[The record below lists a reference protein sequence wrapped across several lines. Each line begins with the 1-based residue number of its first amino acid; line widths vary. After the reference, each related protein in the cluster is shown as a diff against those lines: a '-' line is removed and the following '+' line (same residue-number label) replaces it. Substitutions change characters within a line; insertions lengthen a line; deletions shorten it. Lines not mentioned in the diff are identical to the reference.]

1 MGLMR
6 PMGLIAARGTVLF
19 PLHLAY
25 SSKLFISTPIMA
37 EGRKKFG
44 FQEPK
49 KLRFLKFFSK
59 DF

>member
-6 PMGLIAARGTVLF
+6 PMGLIGARGTVLSA
-19 PLHLAY
+19 LHLTY

-37 EGRKKFG
+37 EGRKKFR
-44 FQEPK
+44 FWEPK
-49 KLRFLKFFSK
+49 KC